1 MANFIQKKKLNR
13 RTVLRGLGA
22 VIALPYLEAMTP
34 AFAGSTPKTPVRCGF
49 VYAPNG
55 KKMDDWTPKTTGSR
69 FKLPFILEPL
79 EKHREFVQV
88 FTGLALDGARAHGD
102 GAGDHARSAGAFLT
116 AAHPVKKGVSV
127 GISVDQVLAQAFGQA
142 TPFPSLE
149 LGCERGRRSGN
160 CDSGY
165 NCAYTTNISWRSAT
179 TPVPK
184 ETQPRAVFERLFGDP
199 NKALDLAAKEERR
212 KKRKSIL
219 DQALADTKS
228 LRGKL
233 GSADRSKLDE
243 YLSSVRDLEK
253 RLSRTDKGGGGQ
265 VQLPDGLYTEG
276 EVDGYQARVRHMYEL
291 MALAFQTDQTRVSS
305 FMLGN
310 AGSNRSYP
318 FLGVA
323 EGHHVTSHHGMKK
336 EKLAAIRKINRFQME
351 EFARFLGHLNSIK
364 EGDGTLLT
372 NSVILYGS
380 GISDGNR
387 HSHHDLPILLAGR
400 GGGMLK
406 KGRHVKMKKETPLAN
421 LYLDLLI
428 KMGVKTDSFGDSKGR
443 VSI

>member
-1 MANFIQKKKLNR
+1 MANFVQKKRLSR

-34 AFAGSTPKTPVRCGF
+34 AFAGGVAKAPVRCGF

-55 KKMDDWTPKTTGSR
+55 KKMDDWTPKTTGAR
-69 FKLPFILEPL
+69 FKLPYILEPL
-79 EKHREFVQV
+79 ADQRQYVQV
-88 FTGLALDGARAHGD
+88 LSGLALDGARAHGD

-116 AAHPVKKGVSV
+116 AAHPVKKGVFV
-127 GISVDQVLAQAFGQA
+127 GVSVDQVLAQSLGQSTA
-142 TPFPSLE
+142 FPSLE

-199 NKALDLAAKEERR
+199 NKALDLASKEERR
-212 KKRKSIL
+212 RKRKSIL

-233 GSADRSKLDE
+233 GGADRSKLDE
-243 YLSSVRDLEK
+243 YLNSIRDLEK
-253 RLSRTDKGGGGQ
+253 RLSRSDNDNADPVK
-265 VQLPDGLYTEG
+265 LPDGLYSKG

-291 MALAFQTDQTRVSS
+291 MALAFQTDQTRIST

-318 FLGVA
+318 SLGVA
-323 EGHHVTSHHGMKK
+323 EGHHVTSHHGNRPD
-336 EKLAAIRKINRFQME
+336 KLAAIRKINRFHIE
-351 EFARFLGHLNSIK
+351 EFARFLGLLHSIK
-364 EGDGTLLT
+364 EGEGTLLS

-400 GGGMLK
+400 GGGLLK
-406 KGRHVKMKKETPLAN
+406 KGRHVKVKKETPLAN

-428 KMGVKTDSFGDSKGR
+428 KMKVKTSSFGDSNGR
-443 VSI
+443 FAI